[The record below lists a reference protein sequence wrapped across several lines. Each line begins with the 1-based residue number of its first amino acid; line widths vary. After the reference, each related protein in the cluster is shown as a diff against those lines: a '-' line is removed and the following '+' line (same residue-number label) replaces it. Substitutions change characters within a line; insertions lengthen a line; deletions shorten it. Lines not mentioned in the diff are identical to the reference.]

1 MLNKFL
7 GIGNLTR
14 DPEVKK
20 LDSGKSVGALSL
32 AINLNKNDKKP
43 LFIDVQVWDAV
54 AENCGKYLKKGRK
67 IFVEGKLNLNSW
79 TAKDGTKKSK
89 IFCKAD
95 IVTFLNSEQQNPQ
108 NKEDQPKAS
117 HNDAP
122 EGYEKI
128 VEEIEDEELN
138 DIPF

>member
-14 DPEVKK
+14 DPEIKK
-20 LDSGKSVGALSL
+20 LDSGKRVGALSL

-67 IFVEGKLNLNSW
+67 VFVEGKLNLNTW

-95 IVTFLNSEQQNPQ
+95 IVTFLSGETNNNESPSR
-108 NKEDQPKAS
+108 EDSS
-117 HNDAP
+117 HNNAP
-122 EGYEKI
+122 ERHQKRE
-128 VEEIEDEELN
+128 EEIEDEELR